1 MRIGITA
8 DIQYSIFS
16 AGHPNAAMAAMEA
29 FQAGGHEV
37 VFLHNGTT
45 EAIWWDDVK
54 ALESRCPHT
63 TVEQA
68 GKLDLVVEIGF
79 FLTPIQ
85 RSSLNTR
92 CIWYCR
98 KAAIFTDIESTVY
111 GSRLGGRNL
120 EGVSAIWLADLYNT
134 QEDIKY
140 LNTLYPNVPVIM
152 LPWLWTP
159 TIVEAHLK
167 DTSGPVWPTLNQDF
181 TKPWS
186 LHITESN
193 ASNTSSCT
201 LPLVILRHSHLKSP
215 LPIAKLHVHNAE
227 PYVESKYFKGNVL
240 DHCSLKDLSVNLVGR
255 QRIVDWANEYNSV
268 ILSHNRFVPLKMAN
282 LEAVWVGIPLVHNNT
297 TLKELGHGLERLF
310 YSENCVSQASD
321 ALQVAI
327 TKTDTIPYA
336 TNTEELSALRADILR
351 RFSPEANSASWLE
364 ALSNSLG
371 NQTVVV
377 NMNPEPPIMKQYNIE
392 KPREF
397 NILFTDM
404 WDQYN
409 ESYNT
414 FILAMKNAL
423 PNLVV
428 NGYSPKT
435 LPPSVKPDL
444 HIFGPFSSQWRSY
457 HDGVA
462 KVHFTGENT
471 RPIQEAQLNIG
482 FNHVDSNDASYLRIP
497 LWMFS
502 IDWFSANLAQ
512 IRNPLPIPI
521 DSCVKAIT
529 RERTKFCAFIVT
541 NPSNQLRNQMFHA
554 LNAYKPVD
562 SAGRLFNNVG
572 DAIFAGL
579 GGGGGELKKHEFL
592 KDYKFCIVFEN
603 SSSEG
608 YATEKLLHAKAAGC
622 VPIYWGDP
630 SITKDFDPTGFIDV
644 TGCKSVEEMV
654 QMVKEVDESPAK
666 WEQMAKVPALST
678 EKVDTVRSTFSQ
690 MVKRFLQISG
700 NQDLVSDVP
709 THIGASYTPVKI
721 PLLVTAATE
730 CFTASLLDWLNNV
743 KKHKTTLPDLSA
755 RVYIGSDISENTLK
769 VMKQQYIDFVEF
781 VRFPKETPADFPDF
795 WNPEHYAWKLWM
807 YNHLASDPS
816 LLGRLVFYMDCGTI
830 LVRWPNEWLEYS
842 RRAELSLLEI
852 TETNRNWCNPS
863 CFSILEVTEKEKDS
877 RQLLGG
883 IALFKSG
890 SSNAID
896 FFREAY
902 KVACIRD
909 VIVGEKWA
917 GFDPNE
923 NPYGHRHDQSIMSIL
938 ACRHNVA
945 RYPFDNVCCYSSAR
959 TTYYTGK
966 SIYIHRGEYKSHE
979 PLLTGIDDAFVIN
992 LDRRQDRRAAFL
1004 EYHADLKGKVRRL
1017 MGIDGR
1023 RLSLTADLARLFK
1036 PNDFFW
1042 KKAVMGCALSHLK
1055 LWTMLVNEPEEIQ
1068 SYLIMEDDCRL
1079 KSGWQ
1084 EAWKA
1089 VYPKLPTNWDCIY
1102 LGGILPPNKDG
1113 FLRVLED
1120 VAPGLS
1126 RIAPNSMLGQ
1136 NPPSRTFHFCTYAY
1150 ILSREGARKLLDTVN
1165 QRGGIWTSI
1174 DHVMCGGNSGFNIY
1188 VMTPLM
1194 AGASQDDDPVYI
1206 NSDFNNFSRLDNF
1219 DSDLWNNDDRFT
1231 SEDIASN
1238 LEKSL
1243 GLNIEK
1249 TVTDLYNTQPVEV
1262 KPAAS
1267 FVSLDICNL
1276 TNTSIYE
1283 TPWLQELFGKIPF
1296 KIEQVSMDKPL
1307 TTYDNLILVIIR
1319 PKWSEQFQW
1328 ITKIIESKKSFKIL
1342 HMSDEFTQDPCFFY
1356 ESPQV
1361 TGILRFYPREE
1372 LLGDPKVLTI
1382 PLGYHWQN
1390 TAKQRP
1396 FNERKYI
1403 WSFSGT
1409 NWKNRSSE
1417 LEPLM
1422 SIENKYVSF
1431 FPEWNHPEQLQMND
1445 YMQLL
1450 SETKFIPCPRGNN
1463 VETFRFYESLECGCI
1478 PVFVELPEVLS
1489 DMDLPFIQTNTW
1501 EQVAELIRELEG
1513 DKDAMEA
1520 YRSSIQLWWNAY
1532 KRYLKDAVS
1541 KWLM

>member
-8 DIQYSIFS
+8 DIQYSVFS

-37 VFLHNGTT
+37 IFLHNGSTDNV
-45 EAIWWDDVK
+45 WWDDVK
-54 ALESRCPHT
+54 ALEPTCPRS

-92 CIWYCR
+92 CVWYCR
-98 KAAIFTDIESTVY
+98 KAAIFTDIESAVY

-152 LPWLWTP
+152 LPWLWSP
-159 TIVEAHLK
+159 TILEAHLK
-167 DTSGPVWPTLNQDF
+167 DTGGPVWPTLNQDF

-193 ASNTSSCT
+193 VSNTSSCT
-201 LPLVILRHSHLKSP
+201 VPLVILRHSHLKSP
-215 LPIAKLHVHNAE
+215 LLIAKLHVHNAE

-240 DHCSLKDLSVNLVGR
+240 DHCSLKDLSANLVGR
-255 QRIVDWANEYNSV
+255 QRIVDWANECNSV

-282 LEAVWVGIPLVHNNT
+282 LEAAWMGIPLVHNNT
-297 TLKELGHGLERLF
+297 TLKELGHGLETLF
-310 YSENCVSQASD
+310 YSENSVSQASD

-327 TKTDTIPYA
+327 TKTGTIPYA
-336 TNTEELSALRADILR
+336 TNTDELSALRADILR
-351 RFSPEANSASWLE
+351 RFSPEAKASQWLE
-364 ALSNSLG
+364 ALSNSLT
-371 NQTVVV
+371 NETVVV
-377 NMNPEPPIMKQYNIE
+377 NMKPEATVTTQYNLE

-397 NILFTDM
+397 HILFTDM
-404 WDQYN
+404 WDQFN
-409 ESYNT
+409 EAYNT

-423 PNLVV
+423 PNVV
-428 NGYSPKT
+428 VKGYSSKT
-435 LPPSVKPDL
+435 LPPDVKPDL
-444 HIFGPFSSQWRSY
+444 HIFGPYSQQWRSY
-457 HDGVA
+457 PEGVA
-462 KVHFTGENT
+462 KVHFTAENT
-471 RPIQEAQLNIG
+471 PPVKEAQLNIG
-482 FNHVDSNDASYLRIP
+482 FNRVDPNCASYFRMP
-497 LWMFS
+497 LWMFE
-502 IDWFSANLAQ
+502 IDWFCANLAE
-512 IRNPLPIPI
+512 IRNPLPVPI
-521 DSCVKAIT
+521 DSCIKPPVK
-529 RERTKFCAFIVT
+529 ERTKFCAFIVT
-541 NPSNQLRNQMFHA
+541 NPSNQVRNQMFHA

-630 SITKDFDPTGFIDV
+630 SITKDFDPAGFIDV
-644 TGCKSVEEMV
+644 TGCKTVDEMV
-654 QMVKEVDESPAK
+654 QMVKDVDESPTK

-678 EKVDTVRSTFSQ
+678 DKVETVRNTFSD
-690 MVKRFLQISG
+690 MVKRFLEISG
-700 NQDLVSDVP
+700 NQDLVSQVP
-709 THIGASYTPVKI
+709 THIGAISTPIKT
-721 PLLVTAATE
+721 PLLVSAATK
-730 CFTASLLDWLNNV
+730 CFTASLIDWLNTA
-743 KKHKTTLPDLSA
+743 KKHRNALPDLSV
-755 RVYIGSDISENTLK
+755 RVYIGHDISEYALR
-769 VMKQQYIDFVEF
+769 VMKERYTDLAEF
-781 VRFPKETPADFPDF
+781 VRFPKETPADFSDF

-807 YNHLASDPS
+807 YNHLASEPT
-816 LLGRLVFYMDCGTI
+816 LFGRLIFYTDCGTS

-842 RRAELSLLEI
+842 RRNDLSLLEI
-852 TETNRNWCNPS
+852 RETNLNWCHPTF
-863 CFSILEVTEKEKDS
+863 FSILEVTEEEKDS

-890 SSNAID
+890 SQKSID
-896 FFREAY
+896 FFNEAY
-902 KVACIRD
+902 KISCIRD
-909 VIVGEKWA
+909 AIVGEKWA

-945 RYPFDNVCCYSSAR
+945 RYPFDKVCCYDSAR

-966 SIYIHRGEYKSHE
+966 SIYVHRGQYKSHD
-979 PLLTGIDDAFVIN
+979 PLVTGIDDTFVIN

-1004 EYHADLKGKVRRL
+1004 EYHPDLKGKVKRM

-1023 RLSLTADLARLFK
+1023 TLSLTPDLASLFK
-1036 PNDFFW
+1036 PNNFYW
-1042 KKAVMGCALSHLK
+1042 KKAIMGCVLSHLK

-1068 SYLIMEDDCRL
+1068 SYLIMEDDGRL
-1079 KSGWQ
+1079 KAGWQ

-1089 VYPKLPTNWDCIY
+1089 VYPNLPTGWDCIY
-1102 LGGILPPNKDG
+1102 FGGVLPPNKDG
-1113 FLRVLED
+1113 FLKVLED
-1120 VAPGLS
+1120 VVPGLS

-1150 ILSREGARKLLDTVN
+1150 VLSRGGAKKLLEGVKKAN
-1165 QRGGIWTSI
+1165 GIWANI
-1174 DHVMCGGNSGFNIY
+1174 DHVICGGHVPLDIY
-1188 VMTPLM
+1188 VMTPLV
-1194 AGASQDDDPVYI
+1194 AGACQDDDPAYI
-1206 NSDFNNFSRLDNF
+1206 NSDFNNYSRSDNF

-1231 SEDIASN
+1231 SEEVANN
-1238 LEKSL
+1238 LFKL
-1243 GLNIEK
+1243 QPLNIEK
-1249 TVTDLYNTQPVEV
+1249 TVTDLYNMPVEA
-1262 KPAAS
+1262 KPRAS

-1296 KIEQVSMDKPL
+1296 KIEQVSMDKSL
-1307 TTYDNLILVIIR
+1307 AAYDNLIVVIIR
-1319 PKWSEQFQW
+1319 HMWPEQIQW
-1328 ITKIIESKKSFKIL
+1328 INKIIESKKSFKIL

-1372 LLGDPKVLTI
+1372 FLGDPKILTI

-1390 TAKQRP
+1390 TAKQRSL
-1396 FNERKYI
+1396 NERKYT

-1422 SIENKYVSF
+1422 SMENKYVSF
-1431 FPEWNHPEQLQMND
+1431 FPEWNHPEQLQMNE

-1450 SETKFIPCPRGNN
+1450 LDTKFIPCPRGNN
-1463 VETFRFYESLECGCI
+1463 AETFRFYESLECGCI
-1478 PVFVELPEVLS
+1478 PVFVELPEVLC
-1489 DMDLPFIQTNTW
+1489 DLELPFIQTNTW
-1501 EQVAELIRELEG
+1501 DQVAELIRELEG
-1513 DKDAMEA
+1513 DKDAMES
-1520 YRSSIQLWWNAY
+1520 YRTSIQLWWNAY
-1532 KRYLKDAVS
+1532 KRYIKDSVS
-1541 KWLM
+1541 KWLI

>member
-8 DIQYSIFS
+8 DIEYSIFS
-16 AGHPNAAMAAMEA
+16 SGHPNASMAAMEA
-29 FQAGGHEV
+29 FQAGGHDV
-37 VFLHNGTT
+37 IFLHNSSTDNV
-45 EAIWWDDVK
+45 WWDDVK
-54 ALESRCPHT
+54 ALKSTCPHT
-63 TVEQA
+63 TVDQA

-92 CIWYCR
+92 CVWYCR
-98 KAAIFTDIESTVY
+98 KPAIFTEIESTVY

-120 EGVSAIWLADLYNT
+120 EGVSAIWLADLYNIE
-134 QEDIKY
+134 QDIIY
-140 LNTLYPNVPVIM
+140 LNTLYPGVPVIRV
-152 LPWLWTP
+152 PWLWTP
-159 TIVEAHLK
+159 TIIEAHLK
-167 DTSGPVWPTLNQDF
+167 DTGGPVWPTLNQDF

-186 LHITESN
+186 LHMTESN

-240 DHCSLKDLSVNLVGR
+240 DHCSLKDLSANLVGR
-255 QRIVDWANEYNSV
+255 HRMVDLANESNSV
-268 ILSHNRFVPLKMAN
+268 ILSHNRFVPLKVAN
-282 LEAVWVGIPLVHNNT
+282 LEAAWMGIPLVHNNT

-310 YSENCVSQASD
+310 YNENNVSQASD

-327 TKTDTIPYA
+327 TKIDTIAYA
-336 TNTEELSALRADILR
+336 TNTDELSALRADILR
-351 RFSPEANSASWLE
+351 RFSPEAKASEWLE
-364 ALSNSLG
+364 ALSNSLA

-377 NMNPEPPIMKQYNIE
+377 NMKAEPPMIRQYNTE

-404 WDQYN
+404 WDQFN
-409 ESYNT
+409 DAYNT
-414 FILAMKNAL
+414 FTLAINSAL
-423 PNLVV
+423 PKLLVK
-428 NGYSPKT
+428 GYSSRT
-435 LPPSVKPDL
+435 LPPDVKPDL
-444 HIFGPFSSQWRSY
+444 HIFGPFSSQWRTY
-457 HDGVA
+457 PGGVA

-471 RPIQEAQLNIG
+471 QPIEEAQLNIG
-482 FNHVDSNDASYLRIP
+482 FNRVDSNDASYLRIP

-502 IDWFSANLAQ
+502 IDWFSANLAE
-512 IRNPLPIPI
+512 IRNPLPVPI

-529 RERTKFCAFIVT
+529 RDRTKFCAFIVT

-592 KDYKFCIVFEN
+592 KNYKFCIVFEN

-644 TGCKSVEEMV
+644 TGCKTVEEMV
-654 QMVKEVDESPAK
+654 QMVKDVDESPAK
-666 WEQMAKVPALST
+666 WQQMAKVPALST
-678 EKVDTVRSTFSQ
+678 EKVDTVRSTFSE

-700 NQDLVSDVP
+700 NQDLVSHVP
-709 THIGASYTPVKI
+709 THIGASSTPIKT

-730 CFTASLLDWLNNV
+730 CFTASLIDWLNNV

-755 RVYIGSDISENTLK
+755 RVYIGGDISENTLK
-769 VMKQQYIDFVEF
+769 IMKQQYIDFVEF
-781 VRFPKETPADFPDF
+781 IRFPKETPANFSDF

-807 YNHLASDPS
+807 YNHLASDPG
-816 LLGRLVFYMDCGTI
+816 LLGRLIFYMDCGTT
-830 LVRWPNEWLEYS
+830 LVRWPNEWLEHS
-842 RRAELSLLEI
+842 RQNDLSLLETTFI
-852 TETNRNWCNPS
+852 NRQWCHNTL
-863 CFSILEVTEKEKDS
+863 CSILQVTEEERDS
-877 RQLLGG
+877 MHVAAT

-890 SSNAID
+890 SPKAVDFFSNA
-896 FFREAY
+896 Y
-902 KVACIRD
+902 KISCMRD

-917 GFDPNE
+917 GIDLNGIK
-923 NPYGHRHDQSIMSIL
+923 YGHRHDQSIISIL

-945 RYPFDNVCCYSSAR
+945 RYPFDNVCCHSSAR

-966 SIYIHRGEYKSHE
+966 SIYIHRGEYKSYE
-979 PLLTGIDDAFVIN
+979 PLLSGIDDAFVIN
-992 LDRRQDRRAAFL
+992 LDRRQDRRVAFL
-1004 EYHADLKGKVRRL
+1004 EHHPDLKGKVKRM

-1055 LWTMLVNEPEEIQ
+1055 LWTMLLNEPDEIQ
-1068 SYLIMEDDCRL
+1068 SYLIMEDDARL
-1079 KSGWQ
+1079 KPGWQ

-1089 VYPKLPTNWDCIY
+1089 VYPKLPTGWDCVY
-1102 LGGILPPNKDG
+1102 LGGILPPNRDV
-1113 FLRVLED
+1113 FIRILED

-1126 RIAPNSMLGQ
+1126 RIAPNSVLGQ
-1136 NPPSRTFHFCTYAY
+1136 NPPSRTFHFCAY
-1150 ILSREGARKLLDTVN
+1150 SYVLSRGGAKKLLDRLN

-1174 DHVMCGGNSGFNIY
+1174 DHVICSGSALDIY
-1188 VMTPLM
+1188 VMSPLM
-1194 AGASQDDDPVYI
+1194 AGASQDDDPAYI

-1231 SEDIASN
+1231 SEDITN
-1238 LEKSL
+1238 KLVKL
-1243 GLNIEK
+1243 QPLNIEK
-1249 TVTDLYNTQPVEV
+1249 TVTDLYNMPVEANPV
-1262 KPAAS
+1262 AS

-1276 TNTSIYE
+1276 TNTSICE
-1283 TPWLQELFGKIPF
+1283 TSWLKELFGKIPF
-1296 KIEQVSMDKPL
+1296 KIEQVSMDKSL
-1307 TTYDNLILVIIR
+1307 TAYDNLIVVIIR
-1319 PKWSEQFQW
+1319 PKWPEQIQW
-1328 ITKIIESKKSFKIL
+1328 INKIIESKKSFKIL
-1342 HMSDEFTQDPCFFY
+1342 HMSDEFAQDPCFFY

-1361 TGILRFYPREE
+1361 TGILRFYPRDE
-1372 LLGDPKVLTI
+1372 LLGNPKILTI

-1390 TAKQRP
+1390 TVKQSP
-1396 FNERKYI
+1396 FNERKYT

-1409 NWKNRSSE
+1409 NWKNRSGE

-1431 FPEWNHPEQLQMND
+1431 FPEWNHPEQLQMNE

-1450 SETKFIPCPRGNN
+1450 SDTKFIPCPRGNN

-1478 PVFVELPEVLS
+1478 PIFVELPEVLC
-1489 DMDLPFIQTNTW
+1489 DLELPFIQTNTW
-1501 EQVAELIRELEG
+1501 DQVADLIRQLES
-1513 DKDAMEA
+1513 DKDALEA
-1520 YRSSIQLWWNAY
+1520 YRTSIQLWWNAH
-1532 KRYLKDAVS
+1532 KRCLKDSVS
-1541 KWLM
+1541 KWLI